1 MKILAEFP
9 GCAHV
14 EHEVH
19 EALAGFR
26 NSKGSGREWFNVSL
40 GRAIEA
46 IGQVLQKPS
55 KHANRPG
62 TGSESS
68 R

>member
-26 NSKGSGREWFNVSL
+26 NSKGPGREWFNVSL
-40 GRAIEA
+40 GRAVEA
-46 IGQVLQKPS
+46 IGTVLQRSS

-62 TGSESS
+62 SSAGSS